1 MDEDR
6 WDQIG
11 ADSADSADEED
22 EHGQATLTELTQAAR
37 APEVLALVSVVLAVI
52 SLAGLGLLNGSPY
65 LPALYSGPAPPDK
78 SAAVAVSLLGAALAL
93 IPATLGAIALHR
105 LQSPS
110 SWRAIAGA
118 GLLLA
123 LLSLVLRLTVAA
135 MVAADGAVQ
144 FVQF

>member
-1 MDEDR
+1 VDEDR
-6 WDQIG
+6 CDLIG
-11 ADSADSADEED
+11 ADSADKED
-22 EHGQATLTELTQAAR
+22 GHGQATLTELLQAVR
-37 APEVLALVSVVLAVI
+37 APEVLALVSVLLAVI

-65 LPALYSGPAPPDK
+65 LPALSSGSVPPDK

-93 IPATLGAIALHR
+93 IPATLGAIALYR

-135 MVAADGAVQ
+135 MVAADDAVQ

>member
-1 MDEDR
+1 VDEDR
-6 WDQIG
+6 WDLIG
-11 ADSADSADEED
+11 ADSADEED
-22 EHGQATLTELTQAAR
+22 GHGQATLAMLRDVR

-65 LPALYSGPAPPDK
+65 LPALYSVSTPPDK

-93 IPATLGAIALHR
+93 IPATLGAIALYR

-135 MVAADGAVQ
+135 MVAADDAVQ